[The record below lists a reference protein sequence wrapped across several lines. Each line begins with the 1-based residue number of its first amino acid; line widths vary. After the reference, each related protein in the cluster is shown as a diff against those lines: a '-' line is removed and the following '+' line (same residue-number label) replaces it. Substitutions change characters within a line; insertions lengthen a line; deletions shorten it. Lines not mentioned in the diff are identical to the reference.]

1 MGATT
6 AHIRRIFVYEG
17 LLIGVVGT
25 TLGLMGGFVLCGLLK
40 RYQFIE
46 LPRDV
51 YYISTLPVRM
61 EALDVIL
68 IACAAIA
75 ICFLA
80 TFYPSRQ
87 AAKLQPAE
95 ALRYE

>member
-1 MGATT
+1 V
-6 AHIRRIFVYEG
+6 RRIFVFEG

-25 TLGLMGGFVLCGLLK
+25 LLGLAGGFGLCELLK

-61 EALDVIL
+61 EPLDVVI
-68 IACAAIA
+68 IACAAVA
-75 ICFLA
+75 ICLAA
-80 TFYPSRQ
+80 TFYPSKQ
-87 AAKLQPAE
+87 AAKLHPAE